1 IFPQFVLLIVAVVVV
16 AGEPPKRAP
25 YAAAGWR
32 PQVPFNLPS
41 EFQPP
46 AGYRV
51 EITKQRV
58 EHAGTF
64 NAPQLNSQ
72 YLPPQFDVPQQETEQ
87 QSLPSA
93 SQPNAV
99 GSDQQR
105 PADQYG
111 PPSDGSFRIVYP
123 EEEEDAASLKQPQ
136 ASNIKEGRYYVISPD
151 NKLQRVIYR
160 TEEAQGDE
168 FTAQLKYSA
177 VGDLQD
183 SVYKYN
189 SQGQLERVLK

>member
-1 IFPQFVLLIVAVVVV
+1 MLLKFVLLIVGIVLV

-25 YAAAGWR
+25 YPAAGWR

-41 EFQPP
+41 DFQPP

-64 NAPQLNSQ
+64 NAPQFNSQ
-72 YLPPQFDVPQQETEQ
+72 YLPPQFDVPQQQQQEEQ
-87 QSLPSA
+87 QSSI
-93 SQPNAV
+93 NK
-99 GSDQQR
+99 DQQS

-111 PPSDGSFRIVYP
+111 PPADDSFRIVYP
-123 EEEEDAASLKQPQ
+123 EEEEDSASLTQPKS
-136 ASNIKEGRYYVISPD
+136 SNIKEGRYYVISPD

-168 FTAQLKYSA
+168 FTAQLKYSP
-177 VGDLQD
+177 VGELQD
-183 SVYKYN
+183 PVYKYN